1 MYDLIII
8 GSGVSGLAAAV
19 YAVRFGMK
27 TLILGEF
34 PGGIVTTTHLIE
46 NYPGFPSITGLD
58 LANRLKEHAISVGAT
73 FEQKTVTEIAK
84 LAKGFKVS
92 DGKNSWEAR
101 SLILATGTKN
111 RTLGIPGE
119 AEFKNKGVSYC
130 ATCDGPFFRNKV
142 VAIIGGSDSAV
153 KESLFLAQHAA
164 KVYIVY
170 RGEEVH
176 PEPITLERMKANPKI
191 EVINKT
197 NVTEILGTNKVEK
210 LKLDSG
216 KELPV
221 DGVFMAIGYI
231 PRSEFASSI
240 GVTVNEKKEIVIDGD
255 SRTNVPFIYAAGDV
269 TNSEWK
275 QVITG
280 VAQGVK
286 ASHSAF
292 EDLISHA

>member
-27 TLILGEF
+27 TLVLGEL

-58 LANRLKEHAISVGAT
+58 LANRLKEHAISVGAV
-73 FEQKTVTEIAK
+73 FEQKTVTEITK
-84 LAKGFKVS
+84 LTKGFKVS
-92 DGKNSWEAR
+92 AGKGSWEAR
-101 SLILATGTKN
+101 TIILATGTKH
-111 RTLGIPGE
+111 RTLGVPGE

-130 ATCDGPFFRNKV
+130 ATCDGPFFKNKT

-153 KESLFLAQHAA
+153 KESLFLSQHAA
-164 KVYIVY
+164 KVYIIY

-176 PEPITLERMKANPKI
+176 PEPITLARMKANPKI

-197 NVTEILGTNKVEK
+197 NVTSILGTNRVEK
-210 LKLDSG
+210 LTLDSG
-216 KELPV
+216 KELKV

-231 PRSEFASSI
+231 PRSELALSI
-240 GVTVNEKKEIVIDGD
+240 GVTLNEKKEIVIDGD
-255 SRTNVPFIYAAGDV
+255 SRTNVPFVYAAGDV
-269 TNSEWK
+269 TNSDWK